1 MKPCYMLLLA
11 FASLIFT
18 PVHAQAEQPPVP
30 AAPANGGYILDELDW
45 LTPVQESSIE
55 SMIRGLDKDGVAE
68 IAVITLNDCG
78 SDKSAF
84 RKQLFDTWGIGHAD
98 DNDGLL
104 ILVCWYNGDR
114 SRRSVEQLYGPGLN
128 RVLSSSRTDQ
138 IAQQDFVPAFQ
149 AGNPGDGLVAMVRD
163 YNVEL
168 RTSKSALDSITNL
181 DAGLQGILFFFAAFI
196 VVLIIRKIF
205 LGALRSG
212 ANKDRD
218 NYDGSSG
225 GGDSG
230 FGGGSS
236 DGGSAISF

>member
-1 MKPCYMLLLA
+1 
-11 FASLIFT
+11 
-18 PVHAQAEQPPVP
+18 VQGEQPPVP

-45 LTPVQESSIE
+45 LTPTQESSIE
-55 SMIRGLDKDGVAE
+55 SMLRGLDKDGVAE
-68 IAVITLNDCG
+68 IAVVTLDNCG
-78 SDKSAF
+78 SDKGAF

-149 AGNPGDGLVAMVRD
+149 QGNPGDGLVAMVRD
-163 YNVEL
+163 YNVKL
-168 RTSKSALDSITNL
+168 RTSPSPLDSLRHL
-181 DAGLQGILFFFAAFI
+181 DIGIQTILFLMGAF
-196 VVLIIRKIF
+196 VVVFIIDKIF
-205 LGALRSG
+205 PGVLRSG
-212 ANKDRD
+212 SNQNRDYYDR
-218 NYDGSSG
+218 SSG
-225 GGDSG
+225 NDGG

-236 DGGSAISF
+236 DGGGGSSTSF